1 MLCRLEI
8 IHRNRDRR
16 RQVLKLKIA
25 FAAALCL
32 IALIAAT
39 LIGRKP
45 AESSVVDAES
55 YPTSSDNR
63 IPILVELF
71 TSEGC
76 SSCPPA
82 DELLMRLDE
91 AQPVPDAEVIALSE
105 HVDYWNHL
113 GWADPYSSATFSARQ
128 NDYARAFDTG
138 EVYTPQMIVDGRVQF
153 VGSNSNRAR
162 DAIAAAAREPK
173 AAVTLNLGSQNP
185 AAASI
190 ILNVRVENLPVAA
203 SDHSCDVTLAI
214 TESGLR
220 SSVARGEN
228 AGRHLTHTA
237 VVRKLSHIGGIDPHK
252 ASTFSAQPIVRIDKT
267 WKRDGLRV
275 VAFVQ
280 ERSSRRII
288 GAARLSLA
296 RLPVEQ

>member
-1 MLCRLEI
+1 M
-8 IHRNRDRR
+8 
-16 RQVLKLKIA
+16 KSKIGFVSVVILGA
-25 FAAALCL
+25 VMIAAL
-32 IALIAAT
+32 IGEKAAERSV
-39 LIGRKP
+39 IEAQDRP
-45 AESSVVDAES
+45 AVR
-55 YPTSSDNR
+55 DNR
-63 IPILVELF
+63 VPVLLELF

-91 AQPVPDAEVIALSE
+91 TQPVPGAEVIALSE

-128 NDYARAFDTG
+128 NDYARALDTD
-138 EVYTPQMIVDGRVQF
+138 EIYTPQMIVDGRVQF
-153 VGSNSNRAR
+153 VGNNSNRAR
-162 DAIAAAAREPK
+162 DALAAAARDPK

-190 ILNVRVENLPVAA
+190 ILNVRVGDLPIGA

-228 AGRHLTHTA
+228 AGRHLTHTG

-252 ASTFSAQPIVRIDKT
+252 VSSFSAQPIVRIEKT
-267 WKRDGLRV
+267 WKRDRLKAV
-275 VAFVQ
+275 VFVQ
-280 ERSSRRII
+280 ERSSRKII
-288 GAARLSLA
+288 GAALLSLTKQPA
-296 RLPVEQ
+296 EQ

>member
-1 MLCRLEI
+1 M
-8 IHRNRDRR
+8 
-16 RQVLKLKIA
+16 KSKIA
-25 FAAALCL
+25 FISVVMLGAVIIAAL
-32 IALIAAT
+32 IGKKAAERSV
-39 LIGRKP
+39 IEAQDRP
-45 AESSVVDAES
+45 AI
-55 YPTSSDNR
+55 SDNR
-63 IPILVELF
+63 VPVLLELF

-82 DELLMRLDE
+82 DELLTRLDQT
-91 AQPVPDAEVIALSE
+91 QPVPGADVIALSE

-128 NDYARAFDTG
+128 NDYARVLDTD
-138 EVYTPQMIVDGRVQF
+138 EIYTPQMIIDGRVQF
-153 VGSNSNRAR
+153 VGNNSNRAR
-162 DAIAAAAREPK
+162 DAIAAAARDAK

-190 ILNVRVENLPVAA
+190 IFNVRVEALPIGA

-228 AGRHLTHTA
+228 AGRHLTHTG

-252 ASTFSAQPIVRIDKT
+252 ASTFSAQPIVRIEKT
-267 WKRDGLRV
+267 WKRDRLKAV
-275 VAFVQ
+275 VFVQ

-288 GAARLSLA
+288 GAAQLSLA
-296 RLPVEQ
+296 KLPAEQ

>member
-16 RQVLKLKIA
+16 RQVLKLRIA
-25 FAAALCL
+25 LAAALCL

-82 DELLMRLDE
+82 DELLTRLDQT
-91 AQPVPDAEVIALSE
+91 QPIPGAEVIALSE

-113 GWADPYSSATFSARQ
+113 GWTDPYSSATFSARQ
-128 NDYARAFDTG
+128 NDYARVLDTD
-138 EVYTPQMIVDGRVQF
+138 EIYTPQMIVDGRVQF
-153 VGSNSNRAR
+153 VGNNSNRAR

-173 AAVTLNLGSQNP
+173 AAVTLNLASQNP
-185 AAASI
+185 VPPSI
-190 ILNVRVENLPVAA
+190 TLNF
-203 SDHSCDVTLAI
+203 
-214 TESGLR
+214 
-220 SSVARGEN
+220 RGE
-228 AGRHLTHTA
+228 A
-237 VVRKLSHIGGIDPHK
+237 
-252 ASTFSAQPIVRIDKT
+252 
-267 WKRDGLRV
+267 
-275 VAFVQ
+275 
-280 ERSSRRII
+280 
-288 GAARLSLA
+288 
-296 RLPVEQ
+296 LPPGPSDT